1 MKGMRHRRGTRTAI
15 IAAVVFLLI
24 PLTAGCSCALR
35 KVVEQATVK
44 ARGLSAAQEISRKAN
59 EGYDVRSARALWLQ
73 ALEAYNRKD
82 YGTANHLIDQ
92 VYHALQGLEKVAER
106 VDYTSLD
113 GTPVSGLL
121 FRPPGQPP
129 WPLIIVNHAGF
140 GTAGDFSDVALMI
153 RDRGYLVF
161 NPDFRG
167 SGGSQGRHEG
177 ARGEVDDVLA
187 AIRHLKKEG
196 LVEGDRV
203 GMYGQS
209 HGAAVSLIA
218 AGRDPTI
225 RAVVAEAAFTDAADL
240 YRHVKA
246 SRDPSAKN
254 LLDEFVPMVGGTP
267 EQVPG
272 EYEIRSAVNYVD
284 GIQAA
289 VLLIHGEKDPLIPVE
304 QALRMYDLLRERGRT
319 VSLKTYPNEGHCVND
334 PAGRAEVWELMF
346 EWFRKYL

>member
-1 MKGMRHRRGTRTAI
+1 MKFLGHRR
-15 IAAVVFLLI
+15 AAKTVLLVAVFITLL
-24 PLTAGCSCALR
+24 LAGGCSCALK
-35 KVVEQATVK
+35 KVFEQAAVTT
-44 ARGLSAAQEISRKAN
+44 RGLSAAQEISQKAN
-59 EGYDVRSARALWLQ
+59 EGYDVRRARALWLQ

-82 YGTANHLIDQ
+82 YGAANHLIDQ
-92 VYHALQGLEKVAER
+92 VYQALQGLEKVAER

-121 FRPPGQPP
+121 FRPSGQPP

-177 ARGEVDDVLA
+177 AKGEVDDVLA
-187 AIRHLKKEG
+187 AIRHLKETG

-225 RAVVAEAAFTDAADL
+225 KAVVAEAAFTDAADL
-240 YRHVKA
+240 YRHVKN
-246 SRDPSAKN
+246 SRDPSAKP

-267 EQVPG
+267 EQVPE
-272 EYEIRSAVNYVD
+272 EYQVRSAVNYVD

-289 VLLIHGEKDPLIPVE
+289 VLLVHGEKDPLIPVE
-304 QALRMYDLLRERGRT
+304 QARRMYELLRERGKR
-319 VSLKTYPNEGHCVND
+319 VRLKLYPNEGHCVND
-334 PAGRAEVWELMF
+334 PAGRAEVWQLMF
-346 EWFRKYL
+346 EWFEKYL